1 MAAQLMAQCINGEWM
16 MSVKRLLGAAALAAA
31 TTAAWA
37 APDAAAL
44 GQSLSMRVA
53 VDSNRGAAAGAPC
66 SDLGA
71 DWASCL
77 KGRLILENQGGQAVP
92 AGGGWSLYL
101 HSIRRIL
108 KLDTPQFA
116 IRHITGDLYQLTPT
130 AAFQGLAAGQ
140 RLELPL
146 IDEYWI
152 LQESD
157 VLPRPYVVV
166 DGQAP
171 ALLAH
176 DGSDEASYLLPLRGD
191 NWKNPAG
198 ELRPLA
204 TPQQRYL
211 TFTQRGQQLSAAQV
225 ANRVIPAALRQQ
237 LGGGQLEV
245 KGLTLNLFGL
255 SPAQSQALS
264 QRAAQLGLRPA
275 GVRVAGGVVGTR
287 LPADIAV
294 SGGYRLQIGRQ
305 GVKVEG
311 YDAAGVFY
319 GVQTLLGLLPQN
331 GGKAQWMTVEDA
343 PRYAHR
349 GMMADLARNFKQPA
363 TVRRLIDQ
371 MAAYKLNKLHLHLS
385 DDEGWRLQIPGLPE
399 LTEVGARRCHDL
411 SETQCLVPQL
421 GSGPANQS
429 GGGYLTRAAYIDLVR
444 YAQAR
449 FIEVIPEFDMPAHA
463 RAAVVSMEARYRKLV
478 AQGRP
483 QAAAEYRLL
492 DPQDQSN
499 TLSVQ
504 FYDRRTYF
512 NPCVPGS
519 ARFVAKLV
527 SEVAQMHR
535 EAGQPL
541 QIWHFGGDEAKN
553 ILLGAGFQDAS
564 GGDPSKGKVNMAQQD
579 KPWGRSP
586 ACLAQIAQGQL
597 SSVDQLPL
605 KFAQTASRIVAEQG
619 IPTMAAWQ
627 DGVAGASGA
636 SDFATR
642 NTMVTEWDTLYWGA
656 AQAVNGYAAKGFQT
670 VLAMPDY
677 LYFDF
682 PYELNPREHG
692 YYWASRDTDS
702 YKVFSFAPDNLPQN
716 AEVMPDRQGQ
726 PFAVTSAA
734 APARYAG
741 IQGQAWTEVMRTD
754 AEFETMVYP
763 RLLALAERAWHK
775 AAWERPYTV
784 GETYQ
789 LGVTHLVDKAALN
802 ADWQQF
808 AAVLGWREAP
818 KLEHAGVGYRVS
830 MPAVR
835 TGSQGQT
842 ATTEWPGARLQYS
855 YDGHGWQTYQPGQQV
870 QANYWRGVS
879 QDGRRAGRAESLSG
893 Q

>member
-1 MAAQLMAQCINGEWM
+1 MG
-16 MSVKRLLGAAALAAA
+16 VKRLLGMVVLAAWSA
-31 TTAAWA
+31 GSWA
-37 APDAAAL
+37 APDAGQL
-44 GQSLSMRVA
+44 GQSLFMRVA
-53 VDSNRGAAAGAPC
+53 VDSNKGAAAGAPC

-77 KGRLILENQGGQAVP
+77 KGRLILENKGGQAVP

-108 KLDTPQFA
+108 KLDTPDFA
-116 IRHITGDLYQLTPT
+116 IRRITGDLYQITPT
-130 AAFQGLAAGQ
+130 ASFQGLAPGQ
-140 RLELPL
+140 TLELPL

-171 ALLAH
+171 AVLQH
-176 DGSDEASYLLPLRGD
+176 NSSDDASYLLPLTGD

-198 ELRPLA
+198 ELRPLMNMA
-204 TPQQRYL
+204 QRYHS
-211 TFTQRGQQLSAAQV
+211 FSQRGAQLSAAQV
-225 ANRVIPAALRQQ
+225 ANRVIPAVRRQQ
-237 LGGGQLEV
+237 LGGGELLV
-245 KGLTLNLFGL
+245 RGLSLNLSGV
-255 SPAQSQALS
+255 SPAQREALE
-264 QRAAQLGLRPA
+264 QRAAQLGLRGDGI
-275 GVRVAGGVVGTR
+275 GVSGGVVGAR

-294 SGGYRLQIGRQ
+294 SGGYRLLIGQ
-305 GVKVEG
+305 HGVKVEG
-311 YDAAGVFY
+311 FDAAGVFY
-319 GVQTLLGLLPQN
+319 GVQTLLGLLPQ
-331 GGKAQWMTVEDA
+331 GGGQVRWMTAEDA

-349 GMMADLARNFKQPA
+349 GFMADVARNFKQPS

-399 LTEVGARRCHDL
+399 LTDVGARRCHDL
-411 SETQCLVPQL
+411 TETQCLVPQL

-429 GGGYLTRAAYIDLVR
+429 GGGYFTRADYISLVS

-463 RAAVVSMEARYRKLV
+463 RAAVVAMEARYRKLL
-478 AQGRP
+478 AQGQP

-504 FYDRRTYF
+504 FYDRHTYL

-519 ARFVAKLV
+519 QRFVAKLV
-527 SEVAQMHR
+527 SEVASMHR
-535 EAGQPL
+535 DAGQPL
-541 QIWHFGGDEAKN
+541 ATWHFGGDEAKN
-553 ILLGAGFQDAS
+553 ILLGPGFQDVS
-564 GGDPSKGKVNMAQQD
+564 GGDPGKGKVRMAEQD
-579 KPWGRSP
+579 QPWGRSS
-586 ACLAQIAQGQL
+586 ACQAMIAKGQL
-597 SSVDQLPL
+597 KSVADLPL
-605 KFAQTASRIVAEQG
+605 NFAREASRIVANQG
-619 IPTMAAWQ
+619 IATMAAWQ
-627 DGVAGASGA
+627 DGVSGA
-636 SDFATR
+636 ASSADFATR

-656 AQAVNGYAAKGFQT
+656 AQAVNGYAAKGFKT
-670 VLAMPDY
+670 VLALPDY

-726 PFAVTSAA
+726 PFAVSSSA
-734 APARYAG
+734 APAQYAG

-754 AEFETMVYP
+754 QEFETMVYP

-775 AAWERPYTV
+775 AGWERPYTV

-789 LGVTHLVDKAALN
+789 LGVTHLVDKDALN
-802 ADWQQF
+802 RDWQQF

-818 KLEHAGVGYRVS
+818 KLERAGIAYRLPL
-830 MPAVR
+830 PA
-835 TGSQGQT
+835 GLSGPNGLAT
-842 ATTEWPGARLQYS
+842 ATEWPGARLEYS
-855 YDGHGWQTYQPGQQV
+855 YDGRSWQFYSPGQQV
-870 QANYWRGVS
+870 QARYWRGVS
-879 QDGRRAGRAESLSG
+879 QDGRRGSRVETLG
-893 Q
+893 N